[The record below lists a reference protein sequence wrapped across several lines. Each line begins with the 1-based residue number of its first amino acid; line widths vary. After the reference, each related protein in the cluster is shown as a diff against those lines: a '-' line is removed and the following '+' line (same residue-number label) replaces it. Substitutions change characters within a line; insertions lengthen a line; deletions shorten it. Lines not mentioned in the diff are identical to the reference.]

1 MTYASQPA
9 GSRGT
14 LSVPYSELRTL
25 ERLKEGATCPSIASR
40 PSPHSL
46 TGLTSRLRI
55 VSSFDVKGF
64 IDEEICPG

>member
-1 MTYASQPA
+1 MHHSQQGA
-9 GSRGT
+9 AAL

-25 ERLKEGATCPSIASR
+25 ERLKEGATCPLIASR

-55 VSSFDVKGF
+55 VSSFDVKEF
-64 IDEEICPG
+64 IDGEICPG